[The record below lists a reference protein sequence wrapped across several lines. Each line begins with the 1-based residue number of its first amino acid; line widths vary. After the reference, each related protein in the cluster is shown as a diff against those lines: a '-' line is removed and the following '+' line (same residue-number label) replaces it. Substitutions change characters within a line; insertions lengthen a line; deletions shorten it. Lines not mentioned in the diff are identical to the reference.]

1 MQEQVKRV
9 DEVEPILISKPDSC
23 RLLGGICMRTL
34 ENMIREKKLPVRR
47 IGSRTFIP
55 YSALRKYARG

>member
-1 MQEQVKRV
+1 MQELVKKI
-9 DEVEPILISKPDSC
+9 DDVEPILISKPDSC

-34 ENMIREKKLPVRR
+34 ENMIREKKLPVRH

-55 YSALRKYARG
+55 YSALRKFAK